1 MHKGCIIILPKFFMV
16 KKLRGREC
24 HKYPSQNCCLIVTK
38 NFVGEHICVS
48 DNFLYGKN
56 MKNRYLSGFCVQVF
70 QSHDSAEKNNG
81 YDGGGRECHNF
92 LSENFCVTVLK
103 DFVGKPSVLQRI
115 SASKNK
121 LVHKGGI
128 TILAKKFMDE
138 MGSGRECHNFP
149 SKNCR
154 LTVPENFV
162 GEPFCVSEKSWYRKS
177 FCFA

>member
-81 YDGGGRECHNF
+81 YDGGREGVSQF
-92 LSENFCVTVLK
+92 S
-103 DFVGKPSVLQRI
+103 VGKLLCH
-115 SASKNK
+115 SAEG
-121 LVHKGGI
+121 LRWETFCI
-128 TILAKKFMDE
+128 A
-138 MGSGRECHNFP
+138 
-149 SKNCR
+149 
-154 LTVPENFV
+154 ENL
-162 GEPFCVSEKSWYRKS
+162 SIEKQT
-177 FCFA
+177 CA